1 MVMAPQ
7 VLALQLAAQSGGLL
21 WKQTDLVG
29 TTILCTLG
37 LMEVLL
43 TPWVER
49 LGLRA
54 GKVVPTVAEHQWR
67 PMMGVQL
74 EASITMQTQAS

>member
-1 MVMAPQ
+1 MVMELP
-7 VLALQLAAQSGGLL
+7 VSALQLAAQSGGLL

-43 TPWVER
+43 MPWVER
-49 LGLRA
+49 LG
-54 GKVVPTVAEHQWR
+54 
-67 PMMGVQL
+67 
-74 EASITMQTQAS
+74 

>member
-1 MVMAPQ
+1 MVMELP

-49 LGLRA
+49 LGLRLA
-54 GKVVPTVAEHQWR
+54 RWCR
-67 PMMGVQL
+67 QL
-74 EASITMQTQAS
+74 RSTSGAP